1 MVVCLPYS
9 KHAPASL
16 TVEREKSAELGVLE
30 EHFSFSVSAMMNCL
44 QVILRS
50 NISGNFTLKGPSQ
63 QWGLFLKRMERRKTI
78 KINLFVRLVPDIT
91 TMRLTELIMT
101 LLFVEANLFTVRFG

>member
-16 TVEREKSAELGVLE
+16 TVEREKSPELGVLE
-30 EHFSFSVSAMMNCL
+30 EHSTFLVSAKMKCL

-50 NISGNFTLKGPSQ
+50 NISVNFTLKGPSQ
-63 QWGLFLKRMERRKTI
+63 QWGLFLKRTESRDNKN
-78 KINLFVRLVPDIT
+78 KIVCATSARYYNHEVD
-91 TMRLTELIMT
+91 
-101 LLFVEANLFTVRFG
+101 